1 MTESLSRLF
10 YLLLATGCTVSLCSR
25 AETIYL
31 YDLRYTAQLSR
42 QDAFENTHLV
52 AILSGIANR
61 NSAVLYTLLTNA
73 DEQWK
78 DYLTSP
84 DQWLDG
90 AQFVTIGSISDLVLT
105 FRSLISGVVLYDP
118 VVYATSNV
126 ASTAGGVYDAL
137 PVCYRPNDAG
147 SLYSVLVGEASEL
160 RLPVA
165 LNLERFI
172 DSNLCNSTFLAYYV
186 DYYAT
191 TVSPSSD
198 YTIMTVSN
206 HDYFASKKAFFFD
219 LDVWGD
225 ETPNDDP
232 RQPVGTDRNMLLQ
245 VLQSAYVQTKGS
257 SMIHIGGF
265 TPWAFKYTDG
275 HSQHGHGGVETE
287 WESVRVFT
295 SYNAYVDADACCIGA
310 MANAA
315 FYQHFPLPVNM
326 TQNPAPTMQQLMEK
340 GYIDA
345 DGKVVPKNY
354 CVFYAGDYDSAA
366 WLYSQLRGLW
376 DDPMRGQVPIGWAID
391 PELSLRFPVIFP
403 YLYSTRTEADFFIA
417 GDSGSGYL
425 NPSQLLPPRQVSRI
439 LKSGGQ
445 GLSGQIT
452 SEAEDLYTSFS
463 PLGIVLTPSD
473 DPDQSNVHLHGTMP
487 VFHHVSDLPNG

>member
-73 DEQWK
+73 DEAVER
-78 DYLTSP
+78 LP
-84 DQWLDG
+84 DEPGPVARWRPVRVSSV
-90 AQFVTIGSISDLVLT
+90 AWFSTT
-105 FRSLISGVVLYDP
+105 P

-165 LNLERFI
+165 LNLVGLFNGSVTGSVKCDAYMWAKESMMKSI
-172 DSNLCNSTFLAYYV
+172 DSPGDLVRLPCLASTPGAGK
-186 DYYAT
+186 
-191 TVSPSSD
+191 SD
-198 YTIMTVSN
+198 QRL
-206 HDYFASKKAFFFD
+206 F
-219 LDVWGD
+219 
-225 ETPNDDP
+225 
-232 RQPVGTDRNMLLQ
+232 
-245 VLQSAYVQTKGS
+245 
-257 SMIHIGGF
+257 MIHIGGF

-366 WLYSQLRGLW
+366 WLYSQLRDCG
-376 DDPMRGQVPIGWAID
+376 
-391 PELSLRFPVIFP
+391 
-403 YLYSTRTEADFFIA
+403 T
-417 GDSGSGYL
+417 
-425 NPSQLLPPRQVSRI
+425 
-439 LKSGGQ
+439 
-445 GLSGQIT
+445 
-452 SEAEDLYTSFS
+452 
-463 PLGIVLTPSD
+463 TP
-473 DPDQSNVHLHGTMP
+473 
-487 VFHHVSDLPNG
+487 

>member
-165 LNLERFI
+165 LNLVGLFNGSVTGSVKCDAYMWAKER
-172 DSNLCNSTFLAYYV
+172 
-186 DYYAT
+186 
-191 TVSPSSD
+191 
-198 YTIMTVSN
+198 
-206 HDYFASKKAFFFD
+206 
-219 LDVWGD
+219 
-225 ETPNDDP
+225 
-232 RQPVGTDRNMLLQ
+232 
-245 VLQSAYVQTKGS
+245 
-257 SMIHIGGF
+257 
-265 TPWAFKYTDG
+265 
-275 HSQHGHGGVETE
+275 
-287 WESVRVFT
+287 
-295 SYNAYVDADACCIGA
+295 
-310 MANAA
+310 
-315 FYQHFPLPVNM
+315 
-326 TQNPAPTMQQLMEK
+326 
-340 GYIDA
+340 
-345 DGKVVPKNY
+345 
-354 CVFYAGDYDSAA
+354 
-366 WLYSQLRGLW
+366 
-376 DDPMRGQVPIGWAID
+376 
-391 PELSLRFPVIFP
+391 
-403 YLYSTRTEADFFIA
+403 
-417 GDSGSGYL
+417 
-425 NPSQLLPPRQVSRI
+425 
-439 LKSGGQ
+439 
-445 GLSGQIT
+445 
-452 SEAEDLYTSFS
+452 
-463 PLGIVLTPSD
+463 
-473 DPDQSNVHLHGTMP
+473 
-487 VFHHVSDLPNG
+487 